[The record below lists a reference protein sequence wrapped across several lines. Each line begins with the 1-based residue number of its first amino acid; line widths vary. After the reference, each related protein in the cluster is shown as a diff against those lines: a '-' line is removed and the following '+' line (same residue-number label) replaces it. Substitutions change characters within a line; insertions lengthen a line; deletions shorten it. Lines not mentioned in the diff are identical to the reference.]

1 MLTTELSRGLGMTV
15 PIFGAPMAGAMH
27 GELAGAVSQA
37 GGLGLLG
44 VGNRAD
50 AAFVRREAAIASA
63 QGSRRFGI
71 GLQLWAVDG
80 QPGVVEAVA
89 EAHPT
94 VVSLSFGNAGK
105 YREIFHDALIAK
117 QVNTIEDVKQ
127 AEDEG
132 VDIIVAQGTD
142 AGGHT
147 GHLGTLPLL
156 QLVLENTTKP
166 VVAAG
171 GIGTGKGI
179 AAVLAAGA
187 QAAWIGTRF
196 LGAIEAANTPAARK
210 RVLDATGQDT
220 VLTRVFDRALGLDW
234 PHRYPGRALAN
245 DTSDQWHGH
254 EDELDDEI
262 KQRVRE
268 AQQNEDYD
276 KAVVYAGQAAAFV
289 TAEQSAQEIIDE
301 LATEAERC
309 LRAAADLCD

>member
-1 MLTTELSRGLGMTV
+1 MLTTELSRGLGMAV

-27 GELAGAVSQA
+27 GALAGAVTQA
-37 GGLGLLG
+37 GGLGLVG
-44 VGNRAD
+44 VGNKAD
-50 AAFVRREAAIASA
+50 QAFVRREAAIASD
-63 QGSRRFGI
+63 QGRRRFGI

-89 EAHPT
+89 EAQPH
-94 VVSLSFGNAGK
+94 VVSLSFGSAAK
-105 YREIFHDALIAK
+105 YREIFRNALIAK
-117 QVNTIEDVKQ
+117 QVNTIEDVRQ

-147 GHLGTLPLL
+147 GHQGTLPLL
-156 QLVLENTTKP
+156 QAVLEHTTKP

-171 GIGTGKGI
+171 GIGTGKGV

-196 LGAIEAANTPAARK
+196 LGAIEAANTPEARK
-210 RVLDATGQDT
+210 RVIDATGQDT

-245 DTSDQWHGH
+245 DTTGQWHGR

-262 KQRVRE
+262 RQRVRE

-276 KAVVYAGQAAAFV
+276 RAVVYAGQAAAFV
-289 TAEQSAQEIIDE
+289 TREQSAQEIVDE

-309 LRAAADLCD
+309 LRAAAELCG